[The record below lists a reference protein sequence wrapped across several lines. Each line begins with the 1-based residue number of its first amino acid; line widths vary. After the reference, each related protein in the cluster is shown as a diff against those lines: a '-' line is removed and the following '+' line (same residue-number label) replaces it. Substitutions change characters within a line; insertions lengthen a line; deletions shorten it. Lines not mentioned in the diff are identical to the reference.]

1 MSRRGSLF
9 SSKAHS
15 VRQPANSIRH
25 TPRAKASRPAKRTPA
40 KRKSTKPAITFRL
53 TGEARQIA
61 ALARQSQAEERKG
74 KGGGGA
80 VLGYQARRQ
89 FDQRLT
95 RLADRIAG
103 KPRALRDD
111 LLTLA
116 IAGWYATGARDT
128 LVKAIL
134 RASGLNPQAPH
145 LKVGPRR

>member
-1 MSRRGSLF
+1 
-9 SSKAHS
+9 

-25 TPRAKASRPAKRTPA
+25 TPRAKASRPAKRAPA
-40 KRKSTKPAITFRL
+40 KRKSTKPAIAFRL

-61 ALARQSQAEERKG
+61 ALVRQSQAEERKG
-74 KGGGGA
+74 AGGA
-80 VLGYQARRQ
+80 MLGYQNRRQ

>member
-1 MSRRGSLF
+1 M
-9 SSKAHS
+9 
-15 VRQPANSIRH
+15 RQPANSIRH

-40 KRKSTKPAITFRL
+40 KRKSTKPAIAFRL

-61 ALARQSQAEERKG
+61 ALVRQSQAEERKG
-74 KGGGGA
+74 GGGA
-80 VLGYQARRQ
+80 MLGYQNRRQ

>member
-1 MSRRGSLF
+1 M
-9 SSKAHS
+9 
-15 VRQPANSIRH
+15 RQPAHSIRH

-40 KRKSTKPAITFRL
+40 KRKSTKPAIAFRL

-61 ALARQSQAEERKG
+61 ALARKSHAEEPKG
-74 KGGGGA
+74 AGGA
-80 VLGYQARRQ
+80 MLGYQARRQ

-95 RLADRIAG
+95 RLADRIAA

-116 IAGWYATGARDT
+116 IAGCYATGARDT

>member
-1 MSRRGSLF
+1 
-9 SSKAHS
+9 

-40 KRKSTKPAITFRL
+40 KRKSTKPTIAFRL

-61 ALARQSQAEERKG
+61 ALARKSHAEERG
-74 KGGGGA
+74 AGGA
-80 VLGYQARRQ
+80 VLGYHARRM

-116 IAGWYATGARDT
+116 IAGCYATGARDT